1 MRSILHP
8 VHYYVKARKPVVSD
22 PRLPIRTDKAE
33 FERQANER
41 AAERYQRRLARKRR
55 CITRGVKRFYR
66 GRQRAGLC
74 RDCGQPRE
82 RWKWRC
88 DACQER
94 ERQRRHMKQGSPAVR
109 GHWATL
115 VEQFLA
121 GLP

>member
-8 VHYYVKARKPVVSD
+8 VHYYVKARPLVFRD
-22 PRLPIRTDKAE
+22 PSLPIRTDHLEA
-33 FERQANER
+33 ERQAHER
-41 AAERYQRRLARKRR
+41 EAERFAKRLARKRR

-94 ERQRRHMKQGSPAVR
+94 ERQRRHMKQGSP
-109 GHWATL
+109 GSWPLATL